1 MKNELREILKE
12 IMEAPA
18 PERKQEFLCRIG
30 KMQTVTSRISY
41 GKFVTSQFFYI
52 GKRGWLISVLSFA
65 GIYFVCA
72 ATDKKVL
79 WAFSAMV
86 PFLAVSFLAESL
98 RSEVCEMAELE
109 MATRFSLRSLIMARM
124 EIMGF
129 AHLLLL
135 GLSVFAGHWLEG
147 MPLLSTGVYLLVPYL
162 LTNTAGLYLA
172 RRVRGRECL
181 YAVLAV
187 AVVIAVIP
195 QIAKLLYEEELFI
208 WWLAALGILSVLA
221 AKEWKRN
228 MERWEEYTWSL

>member
-12 IMEAPA
+12 IMEAPV
-18 PERKQEFLCRIG
+18 PERKQEFLRHIE

-52 GKRGWLISVLSFA
+52 GKWGWLISVLSFA

-195 QIAKLLYEEELFI
+195 QIARLLYKEELFI
-208 WWLAALGILSVLA
+208 WWLAALGILSVLV

>member
-98 RSEVCEMAELE
+98 RSEICEMAELE

-208 WWLAALGILSVLA
+208 WWLAALGILSVLV

>member
-1 MKNELREILKE
+1 MEKKLKKILQE
-12 IMEAPA
+12 TMEAPA

-41 GKFVTSQFFYI
+41 GKFVASQIFYI
-52 GKRGWLISVLSFA
+52 GKWGWLISVLSFA

-72 ATDKKVL
+72 ATDKNVL
-79 WAFSAMV
+79 WMFSAMV

-109 MATRFSLRSLIMARM
+109 MATRFSLKSLILARM

-129 AHLLLL
+129 VHLLLL
-135 GLSVFAGHWLEG
+135 GLSVFTGHWLEG

-172 RRVRGRECL
+172 RRMRGRECL

-187 AVVIAVIP
+187 AVVVAVIP
-195 QIAKLLYEEELFI
+195 QIARLLYKEELFS

-221 AKEWKRN
+221 IKEWKRN